1 MKNILVIIVVMLFIV
16 PVSFSSNSFAEE
28 NSETTL
34 VSYIVSGN
42 EYVLNYEIVERNDKT
57 LLRAE
62 VKQFIDLNNDDKAS
76 GEMVAVIALNSEM
89 MKLVLRP
96 EIKKSGDV
104 VEANWSAMMRNGAR
118 IDGDYAVIDL
128 DEVRITGLQF
138 TPDDLIKMRK

>member
-1 MKNILVIIVVMLFIV
+1 LVIIVVMLFIV

-62 VKQFIDLNNDDKAS
+62 VKQFIDLNNGDKAS

>member
-1 MKNILVIIVVMLFIV
+1 MLVAVT
-16 PVSFSSNSFAEE
+16 SFSASANSFAEE

-62 VKQFIDLNNDDKAS
+62 VKQFIDLNNGDKAS

>member
-1 MKNILVIIVVMLFIV
+1 
-16 PVSFSSNSFAEE
+16 
-28 NSETTL
+28 
-34 VSYIVSGN
+34 
-42 EYVLNYEIVERNDKT
+42 
-57 LLRAE
+57 
-62 VKQFIDLNNDDKAS
+62 
-76 GEMVAVIALNSEM
+76 MVAVIALNSEM

>member
-1 MKNILVIIVVMLFIV
+1 MKNILLVVMLV
-16 PVSFSSNSFAEE
+16 AVTSFSASANSFAEE

>member
-1 MKNILVIIVVMLFIV
+1 MKNILLVVMLV
-16 PVSFSSNSFAEE
+16 AVTSFSASSNSFAEE

>member
-1 MKNILVIIVVMLFIV
+1 MKNILLVVMLV
-16 PVSFSSNSFAEE
+16 AVTSFSASANSFAEE

-62 VKQFIDLNNDDKAS
+62 VKQFIDLNNGDKAS

>member
-1 MKNILVIIVVMLFIV
+1 MKNILLVVMLV
-16 PVSFSSNSFAEE
+16 AVTSFSASSNSFAEE

-62 VKQFIDLNNDDKAS
+62 VKQFIDLNNGDKAS

>member
-62 VKQFIDLNNDDKAS
+62 VKQFIDLNNGDKAS